1 MNTIIPVLGGLGL
14 LLYGMTIMGDALQK
28 AVGNKMRNI
37 IGVLTKNK
45 FIGALVGFL
54 VTVLVGSSSATTI
67 MTIGFVNA
75 KIMSLGSAMLRPKTL
90 KVFST
95 TSTALASMDR
105 TSCSRER
112 SRRLSVMEYTM
123 STGSPL

>member
-45 FIGALVGFL
+45 FMGALVGFL
-54 VTVLVGSSSATTI
+54 VTVQLE
-67 MTIGFVNA
+67 IG
-75 KIMSLGSAMLRPKTL
+75 R
-90 KVFST
+90 
-95 TSTALASMDR
+95 AS
-105 TSCSRER
+105 CRER
-112 SRRLSVMEYTM
+112 V
-123 STGSPL
+123 